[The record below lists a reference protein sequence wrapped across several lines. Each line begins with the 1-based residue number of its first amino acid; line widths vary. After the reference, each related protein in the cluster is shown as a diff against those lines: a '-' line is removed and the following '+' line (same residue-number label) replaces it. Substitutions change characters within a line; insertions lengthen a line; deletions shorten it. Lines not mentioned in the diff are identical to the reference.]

1 MDSIPAEE
9 DVEVLLELPSVAWSR
24 RTPGEGLDRDYQ
36 LVEGVGAAPA
46 QAFFV
51 ARAGTFSVLPIRSMY
66 FC

>member
-1 MDSIPAEE
+1 MDPVPPEE
-9 DVEVLLELPSVAWSR
+9 EIEVLLELPSGTGGR
-24 RTPGEGLDRDYQ
+24 RTPDEGLDRGYQ
-36 LVEGVGAAPA
+36 LVERVGAAPA